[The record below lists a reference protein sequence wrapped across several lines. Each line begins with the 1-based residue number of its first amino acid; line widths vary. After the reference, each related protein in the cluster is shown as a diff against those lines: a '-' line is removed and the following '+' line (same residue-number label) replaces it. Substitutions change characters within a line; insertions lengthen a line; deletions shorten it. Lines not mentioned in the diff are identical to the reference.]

1 MDIRTKEIQQRA
13 VRQDGKN
20 DDNKV
25 CAKGQRV
32 QYDKILVFVGT
43 KKI

>member
-1 MDIRTKEIQQRA
+1 MDTRTKEIQQRA
-13 VRQDGKN
+13 IRQDGKN

-32 QYDKILVFVGT
+32 QCDKDLVFVVT